1 MAKEGIFN
9 QVLQVAVVV
18 KDLDES
24 MKNYW
29 DKWGIGPWKVYTLS
43 LIHI

>member
-29 DKWGIGPWKVYTLS
+29 TSGALGLGRSIH
-43 LIHI
+43 LIPIQ